1 MEAGLRHGYLEGDH
15 SLNAIDVHVPKRIK
29 TSRETRKDRELEETR
44 KDREL
49 EERLVTTSQLQLYD
63 LPDLLSSFA
72 DKSLQWSDSSR
83 RLRAAALLLTY
94 VTRASQACCEEFLAW
109 DGLVLLGEVL
119 CNAVASLENAVGL
132 LRDADLQDTGLR
144 VLACLRCLRALQLSQ
159 APTQQDITSSLCKL
173 QVLRPSVGTDQGALG
188 GIADLSKQAKD
199 LCELWQSTA
208 NSAALPTQGDGGSM
222 RSKVV
227 ELIAQGLLNMPGGR
241 TMAAKVEVA
250 LFALHGGATQNYRSH
265 ARMLKSN
272 LSLAGNLELRVSI
285 LSGRL
290 AVEQLVA
297 LDSTAL
303 APQAMQ
309 EERRIEQQRAYRESL
324 IPQVQPPPRSD
335 GDRTPARSDG
345 EGTPKPSPSL

>member
-1 MEAGLRHGYLEGDH
+1 MEAGLRHGYLVGDH

-29 TSRETRKDRELEETR
+29 TSKETR

-72 DKSLQWSDSSR
+72 DKSLKWSDSSR

-94 VTRASQACCEEFLAW
+94 VTRASQSCCEEFLAW

-132 LRDADLQDTGLR
+132 LRDADLEEDTGLR

-208 NSAALPTQGDGGSM
+208 NSAALPTQGDGGGM

-250 LFALHGGATQNYRSH
+250 LFGLHGGATQNYRSH

-324 IPQVQPPPRSD
+324 IPQMQPPPRSD

-345 EGTPKPSPSL
+345 EGTPKPSPSA